1 MQNHI
6 RRSTPQSGEEMIPM
20 NWSFVIIY
28 LDTNYLDT
36 MIRSI
41 VNQEEMGKDKC
52 QIVLVGDES
61 QDIFN
66 KINYWK
72 KRNTDITFVY
82 HDEKIKPYWIT
93 RKKNIGIQASKYEN
107 LCITHDYIGFC
118 KGWYKGF
125 IEFGSDWDVCMNP
138 IRFSDN
144 KRFRDWI
151 SFKEYW
157 GSPEFVSY
165 NDNSKTQKMYIS
177 GTYWCAKKTFMLK
190 NPMNEQLSWGQGEDL
205 EWSHRCRNTW
215 NYKLNINSPV
225 KILKEKLWK
234 GKLDYCPHPNTDPD
248 LELTRLSAF
257 ELQK

>member
-1 MQNHI
+1 MK
-6 RRSTPQSGEEMIPM
+6 
-20 NWSFVIIY
+20 WSFGIVY
-28 LDTNYLDT
+28 HDTDLIDT
-36 MIRSI
+36 IVNSI
-41 VNQEEMGKDKC
+41 VNQENISPEKYE
-52 QIVLVGDES
+52 ILLVGCETESILKTVANFKSKKIDIKNFHFDES
-61 QDIFN
+61 I
-66 KINYWK
+66 K
-72 KRNTDITFVY
+72 KAWT
-82 HDEKIKPYWIT
+82 T
-93 RKKNIGIQASKYEN
+93 RKKNLTALYAKYEN